1 MFLNISQDETFH
13 GIEVDLFLVLNDLQL
28 RRLGL
33 LRIRLNKIVL
43 WVGFGFKTD
52 FGFVL

>member
-1 MFLNISQDETFH
+1 VFLNISQDETFH
-13 GIEVDLFLVLNDLQL
+13 GIEVDLFLALDDLQL
-28 RRLGL
+28 WL

-43 WVGFGFKTD
+43 WIGFGFNTD